1 MTDACVVLCTAPDP
15 AVAETIAD
23 RLVADRLA
31 ACVNVLPG
39 VVSIY
44 TWQGA
49 RCRETECL
57 LVIKTSVTAYP
68 ALERTVKQIHP
79 YEVPEILRLP
89 VIDGWRA
96 YLDWISR
103 SVAAPA
109 AGTESP
115 SG

>member
-1 MTDACVVLCTAPDP
+1 MTDACIVLCTAPDP

-31 ACVNVLPG
+31 ACINVLSG

-49 RCRETECL
+49 RCRDTECL
-57 LVIKTSVTAYP
+57 LVIKTTAAAYP
-68 ALERTVKQIHP
+68 VLERTVKQLHP
-79 YEVPEILRLP
+79 YEVPEILRVP
-89 VIDGWRA
+89 VAGGWEA

-103 SVAAPA
+103 SVAAPV

>member
-1 MTDACVVLCTAPDP
+1 MTDACVVLCTTPDP
-15 AVAETIAD
+15 AVAERIAD

-31 ACVNVLPG
+31 ACINVLPA

-49 RCRETECL
+49 RCRDTECL
-57 LVIKTSVTAYP
+57 LIIKTTAAAYP
-68 ALERTVKQIHP
+68 ALEQTVKQLHP

-89 VIDGWRA
+89 VTGGWGA

-109 AGTESP
+109 AGTEAP

>member
-49 RCRETECL
+49 RCRDTECL
-57 LVIKTSVTAYP
+57 LIIKTTVTAYP

-89 VIDGWRA
+89 VVAGWGN

-103 SVAAPA
+103 SVAAPV